1 MLFIDVIFLTKSATA
16 EAGKMLF
23 IGMQRAESLTV
34 MFACR
39 GGSFSQKIE
48 STNPA
53 KPAKL
58 NFFKTP
64 SSEGG
69 VTDSAVCLQR
79 SESLTVMFDCRS
91 DSSALP
97 YHISKHSLLN
107 HTNYI

>member
-1 MLFIDVIFLTKSATA
+1 LLAEGGVTESDVCL
-16 EAGKMLF
+16 
-23 IGMQRAESLTV
+23 QRAESLTV

-53 KPAKL
+53 KPAKI